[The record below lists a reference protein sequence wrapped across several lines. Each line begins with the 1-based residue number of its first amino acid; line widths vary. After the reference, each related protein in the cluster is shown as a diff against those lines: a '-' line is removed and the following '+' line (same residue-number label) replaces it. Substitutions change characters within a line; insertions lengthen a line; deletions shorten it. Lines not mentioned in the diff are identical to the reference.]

1 MPCRLCQSANLQL
14 FPTEIAFH
22 APPGAPLNL
31 PHLLYFP
38 QVLVCFNCGFAEF
51 SIPEEMV
58 RKLPPGGSPTIE
70 AAKDD
75 PA

>member
-22 APPGAPLNL
+22 APPGAPLSL
-31 PHLLYFP
+31 PHLLLFP

-51 SIPEEMV
+51 SISKEMLHE
-58 RKLPPGGSPTIE
+58 LPAGNSQIIE
-70 AAKDD
+70 SGNDDAA
-75 PA
+75 